1 MTIERRA
8 AGGMKDVGLMQDLAK
23 QSGAS
28 LPTADTLSR
37 NLSKAKQ
44 DGLGDK
50 DWGAIALVLRQ
61 EAGLD

>member
-1 MTIERRA
+1 
-8 AGGMKDVGLMQDLAK
+8 MQDLAK

-28 LPTADTLSR
+28 LPTADTLSS
-37 NLSKAKQ
+37 NLRKAKQ

-50 DWGAIALVLRQ
+50 DWGAVALVLRQ